1 MSITTAGAASVP
13 SSNKGSN
20 VEITGF
26 DVVDESVHM
35 IEWLGKGKDF
45 RKFVVNDVEAE
56 LYSQDKG
63 SQLLSVHCKATPGYK
78 TGALPN
84 KDGTSIATVTQFS
97 VTFPLAVK
105 VRASNGKVWKLGIEH
120 NYVATNLNI
129 PSQHRLK
136 LNFKV
141 VDQNAE

>member
-1 MSITTAGAASVP
+1 MSNPITGAASVQ
-13 SSNKGSN
+13 SLNDGLM
-20 VEITGF
+20 VEVSGF

-45 RKFVVNDVEAE
+45 RKFVANDVEAE
-56 LYSQDKG
+56 LYAQDIG
-63 SQLLSVHCKATPGYK
+63 SQLIAVHCKATPDYK

-84 KDGTSIATVTQFS
+84 NDGTTIATLTQFS
-97 VTFPLAVK
+97 ATFPLVVK
-105 VRASNGKVWKLGIEH
+105 VRASNGKIWNLGIEH

-129 PSQHRLK
+129 PGQHRLK

-141 VDQNAE
+141 VD

>member
-1 MSITTAGAASVP
+1 MSITITGAASVP
-13 SSNKGSN
+13 SLNKGSN

-56 LYSQDKG
+56 LYSQDTG
-63 SQLLSVHCKATPGYK
+63 SQLLSVHCKAPPDYK
-78 TGALPN
+78 TGTLPN
-84 KDGTSIATVTQFS
+84 KDGTSIATVTKFS
-97 VTFPLAVK
+97 VTFPLVVK
-105 VRASNGKVWKLGIEH
+105 VRASNGKIWKLSIEH
-120 NYVATNLNI
+120 NYLATNLNI
-129 PSQHRLK
+129 PGQHRLK

-141 VDQNAE
+141 IDQNAE